1 MNGAAGAARDRDGQT
16 DTSNGA
22 YGKSEIEGKTASEAA
37 NDLGK
42 ERVSNGREH
51 MSPRGQRTS
60 FNGARGTRDIEGKVT
75 RVGASKPGGERV
87 SIKKAELGQRI
98 PETGMRKDLRA
109 LQNFKVDH
117 GDQFCAEQAGAV
129 ISICDTERVLD
140 NGPVVFIRGRF
151 FRREMRDS
159 LRRCFDLS

>member
-1 MNGAAGAARDRDGQT
+1 MNGAAGPARDRDGQT

-22 YGKSEIEGKTASEAA
+22 YGKSEIEGKTAREAA

-75 RVGASKPGGERV
+75 RVGASER
-87 SIKKAELGQRI
+87 GQRASFNSETNSLTESIRLRI
-98 PETGMRKDLRA
+98 PKVASQAEARENGTHLIGLR
-109 LQNFKVDH
+109 
-117 GDQFCAEQAGAV
+117 
-129 ISICDTERVLD
+129 TPRVL
-140 NGPVVFIRGRF
+140 
-151 FRREMRDS
+151 
-159 LRRCFDLS
+159 L

>member
-1 MNGAAGAARDRDGQT
+1 MNGAAGPARDRDGQT

-22 YGKSEIEGKTASEAA
+22 YGKSEIEGKTAREAA

-75 RVGASKPGGERV
+75 RVGASER
-87 SIKKAELGQRI
+87 GQR
-98 PETGMRKDLRA
+98 A
-109 LQNFKVDH
+109 SFKSGHLEAVAKHQVDAYR
-117 GDQFCAEQAGAV
+117 GFLNTAW
-129 ISICDTERVLD
+129 
-140 NGPVVFIRGRF
+140 NGGRN
-151 FRREMRDS
+151 
-159 LRRCFDLS
+159 